1 MKKSLSVLM
10 SVLII
15 VNGSN
20 LLTNVIA
27 SDHDASQEQE
37 QLKKAAEEDQK
48 QLKAVEEQQKQSQ
61 KAVAEKKKQ
70 EQACKKKEVDEK
82 ADEKK
87 VEEETK
93 QKKLQEKLVQA
104 VKNDDFE
111 VVKKCLDDRANIDDL
126 SVAHMVQIGGSTED
140 ESVICYETETP
151 IVEYA
156 IEYSNVDIAKSLL
169 ARVNREKALELCR
182 IAIQNAKVELIKYI
196 MDLFNLKCDKNLA
209 IDALRSQNTEILKI
223 ISKQEYIIDDFEVLA
238 EALETSEGIDFALT
252 TFQPEKATDDLKI
265 AIQNDKELLLGIV
278 KAERLNPQGVE
289 LFDRILKFFNT
300 RREVCLELMD
310 LAINNNCVNV
320 LKRLI
325 DKCSVIQC
333 SDYEALIAQA
343 IEKGNVEVL
352 SLILDKCSSK
362 VDYESLLSDAISK
375 GQHRQ
380 DVAVELLKRAGESIK
395 NPTELFDLAWKS
407 KSSLVL
413 CNLANRVSKEKVS
426 EILNKKDENG
436 NTLLHNAIHNWSI
449 LAAIHNLRSFI
460 EDGTIDVNA
469 QDSCGMTPIHL
480 LFDSMYK
487 NGHYFQKA
495 DEALVKLLVDRCDVS
510 IKDNYGNTVL
520 HYAAKCGCT
529 SLLIGKDGLN
539 WNEKNNEDET
549 PLRGLLSISSTKRAI
564 FIENFLND
572 ARDNIDIEDRY
583 QFLKSVLNADVH
595 SEFTRY
601 LQRFLS
607 IILKSNE
614 LNLLRVAVEKNDRE
628 LIEMCMDAFV
638 KVEVEQNHK
647 SLTDVY
653 ISFINYARANNNKI
667 YLEIILSKAKSE
679 SKLNFNEIL
688 KYIVNK
694 LSSDMIKDL
703 LRGVKFS
710 IKDLIQMQALAIEDL
725 EIVRILAE
733 RVIEVIPGKK

>member
-27 SDHDASQEQE
+27 SDHDASQEQK

-61 KAVAEKKKQ
+61 KVVAEEKKQ
-70 EQACKKKEVDEK
+70 EQACTKKEVGER

-104 VKNDDFE
+104 VKNDDFK
-111 VVKKCLDDRANIDDL
+111 VVKKCLGDRANIDDL
-126 SVAHMVQIGGSTED
+126 FVAHMVQSGGSTED
-140 ESVICYETETP
+140 ESMICYETETP

-156 IEYSNVDIAKSLL
+156 IKYSNVDIAKSLL

-223 ISKQEYIIDDFEVLA
+223 ISQQGYFINDCEVLA
-238 EALETSEGIDFALT
+238 EALKTSKGIDFALT
-252 TFQPEKATDDLKI
+252 TFQPEKATDDFKKSF
-265 AIQNDKELLLGIV
+265 QSNEQLLLGIV
-278 KAERLNPQGVE
+278 KAERLNPKGVE

-333 SDYEALIAQA
+333 SDYEALIEQA

-380 DVAVELLKRAGESIK
+380 DVAVELLKRAGESIED
-395 NPTELFDLAWKS
+395 PTKLFDLALKS

-539 WNEKNNEDET
+539 WNEKNNKGET

-564 FIENFLND
+564 IENFLNN
-572 ARDNIDIEDRY
+572 AGDNIDIEDRY

-595 SEFTRY
+595 SEFKRY

-614 LNLLRVAVEKNDRE
+614 SKLLKVAVEKNDRE
-628 LIEMCMDAFV
+628 LIEMCMDAFA

-647 SLTDVY
+647 SITDVY
-653 ISFINYARANNNKI
+653 ISFIRYAKHYNNKI
-667 YLEIILSKAKSE
+667 YLEIILSKAKNKSE
-679 SKLNFNEIL
+679 LNFNEIL

-703 LRGVKFS
+703 LKDVKFS
-710 IKDLIQMQALAIEDL
+710 IEDLIQMQQLANEKGKL
-725 EIVRILAE
+725 EIA
-733 RVIEVIPGKK
+733 RVMAQKVVEKIPE

>member
-48 QLKAVEEQQKQSQ
+48 QLKAVEET
-61 KAVAEKKKQ
+61 KQ
-70 EQACKKKEVDEK
+70 E
-82 ADEKK
+82 
-87 VEEETK
+87 
-93 QKKLQEKLVQA
+93 KLQEELVQA
-104 VKNDDFE
+104 VKDDNFE
-111 VVKKCLDDRANIDDL
+111 VVKKCLGDRANIDDL
-126 SVAHMVQIGGSTED
+126 FVAHMVQSGGSTED
-140 ESVICYETETP
+140 ESMICYETETP

-156 IEYSNVDIAKSLL
+156 IKYSNVDIAKSLL
-169 ARVNREKALELCR
+169 ERVNREKALELCR
-182 IAIQNAKVELIKYI
+182 IAIQNAKVELTRYI
-196 MDLFNLKCDKNLA
+196 MSFFNLRCNKDVVM
-209 IDALRSQNTEILKI
+209 DALCSKNTEILKI
-223 ISKQEYIIDDFEVLA
+223 ISQQGYFINDCEVLA
-238 EALETSEGIDFALT
+238 EALKTSKGIDFALT
-252 TFQPEKATDDLKI
+252 TFQPEKATDDFKKSF
-265 AIQNDKELLLGIV
+265 QSNEQLLLGIV
-278 KAERLNPQGVE
+278 KAERLNPKGVE
-289 LFDRILKFFNT
+289 LFDRILAMFST
-300 RREVCLELMD
+300 QREVCLKLMN

-380 DVAVELLKRAGESIK
+380 DVAVELLKRAGESIG
-395 NPTELFDLAWKS
+395 NPTKLFDLAWKS

-413 CNLANRVSKEKVS
+413 CNLAKRASKEQAI
-426 EILNKKDENG
+426 EMLNKKDEKG
-436 NTLLHNAIHNWSI
+436 NTFLHNAIHNWSI

-495 DEALVKLLVDRCDVS
+495 DEDLVKLLVDRCDVS

-539 WNEKNNEDET
+539 WNEKNNKGET

-564 FIENFLND
+564 LIENFLND

-583 QFLKSVLNADVH
+583 QFLKSVLNADVY
-595 SEFTRY
+595 SEFKRY
-601 LQRFLS
+601 LHEFLP

-614 LNLLRVAVEKNDRE
+614 SKLLKVAVEKNDRE
-628 LIEMCMDAFV
+628 LIEMCMDAFA

-653 ISFINYARANNNKI
+653 ISFIRYAKHHNNKI
-667 YLEIILSKAKSE
+667 YLEIILSKAKNKSE
-679 SKLNFNEIL
+679 LNFNKMLE
-688 KYIVNK
+688 YIVNNFS
-694 LSSDMIKDL
+694 LGIIEDL
-703 LRGVKFS
+703 LKDVKFS
-710 IKDLIQMQALAIEDL
+710 IEDLIQMQQLANEKGKL
-725 EIVRILAE
+725 EIVRVMAQKVVE
-733 RVIEVIPGKK
+733 KIPGKK